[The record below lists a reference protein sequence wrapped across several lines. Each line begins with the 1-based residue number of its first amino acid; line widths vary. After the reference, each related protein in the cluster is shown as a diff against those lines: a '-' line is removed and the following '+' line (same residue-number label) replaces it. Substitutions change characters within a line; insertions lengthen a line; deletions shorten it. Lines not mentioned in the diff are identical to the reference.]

1 MITFVAGIFTS
12 GMILTGWQR
21 MLLMLPLC
29 LSIATVYKTLRTENH
44 KELPSAVIVLWVTI
58 VTGMC
63 AVGAG
68 LWLVFEVIL

>member
-29 LSIATVYKTLRTENH
+29 LSIATVYKTLRTDNP
-44 KELPSAVIVLWVTI
+44 KELPSAVIVLWATI
-58 VTGMC
+58 VVGMG
-63 AVGAG
+63 AVGVG
-68 LWLVFEVIL
+68 LWLIFEVLL